1 MSTFSDMAIF
11 MYIYLINLS
20 ISSWVSASWNISWSE
35 IIELALFGHRMY
47 FPSSTLTSPHRLGPL
62 KNTSEAWTCS
72 LVSLSSNWPINV
84 ENGDVIGSKSTMIFK
99 TKQSISG
106 MRYFLP
112 QRLHSAE
119 NPLAFFK
126 KIVIKSHGMW
136 FWKSL
141 SIVHTINLWMKN
153 GHDTRQRSPH
163 TRFHI
168 AVPILKVGRI
178 HL

>member
-20 ISSWVSASWNISWSE
+20 ISSWVSASWNIAWSE

-62 KNTSEAWTCS
+62 KNTSEALTCS

-119 NPLAFFK
+119 NPLAFLK
-126 KIVIKSHGMW
+126 KK
-136 FWKSL
+136 
-141 SIVHTINLWMKN
+141 LWSKAMACDFEN
-153 GHDTRQRSPH
+153 
-163 TRFHI
+163 RFQLFI
-168 AVPILKVGRI
+168 QLTCEWILNI
-178 HL
+178 I